1 MSAATATTR
10 GEHFVRW
17 RNVPLT
23 VPLSPCRVS
32 ERNKWARSSVQGRTS
47 VRLSANGPVSNPV
60 FVWTGS
66 VCDCMPV
73 GMLSFILFFFLTFA
87 RFVSA
92 IFASVFFFFN
102 LISTVLVLAGVYR
115 VIILCMCHFLASSAS
130 SDT

>member
-1 MSAATATTR
+1 M
-10 GEHFVRW
+10 
-17 RNVPLT
+17 
-23 VPLSPCRVS
+23 
-32 ERNKWARSSVQGRTS
+32 
-47 VRLSANGPVSNPV
+47 RLSANGPVSNPV
-60 FVWTGS
+60 SVWTGS

-73 GMLSFILFFFLTFA
+73 GMRSFILFFFLTFA